1 MVDENRTLVSVDPAR
16 CRVWKGHSRID
27 SSVNE
32 ATCEDEIGSFLEH
45 GQLIPV
51 LGRRVHDDPQHD
63 IELICG
69 ARRLFVARFLG
80 RPLLVELRE
89 LSDKEA
95 AIALDTENHKR
106 KDLSPYERGMCYARW
121 LRAGHF
127 RSQEDIAQV
136 LKISPS
142 QVSRLLRLA
151 RLPSVIVGAFESGGD
166 ICERW
171 GLDIADAIQDPER
184 RKSIIQRAR
193 EIGAKPRPAA
203 GEIYRHL
210 LTPARRGRKRKAQA
224 LDKVI
229 RSDDGTLILRI
240 KQHRSLIAMT
250 LPIELATV
258 EVQERIQ
265 REVAGILDGRS
276 TREAGRSLS
285 SICRALGVIAP
296 SDTR

>member
-1 MVDENRTLVSVDPAR
+1 MLDENRTLVSVNPAR
-16 CRVWKGHSRID
+16 CRVWKGHSRVA
-27 SSVNE
+27 STVNE
-32 ATCEDEIGSFLEH
+32 ISCEDEIGSFLEH

-51 LGRRVHDDPQHD
+51 LGRRLHNDPEHD

-69 ARRLFVARFLG
+69 TRRLFVARFLQ
-80 RPLLVELRE
+80 RPLLVELRD
-89 LSDKEA
+89 LTDKEA

-127 RSQEDIAQV
+127 HSQDDIAKA
-136 LKISPS
+136 LNISPS
-142 QVSRLLRLA
+142 QVSRLLSLA

-193 EIGAKPRPAA
+193 EIGTRPRSTA
-203 GEIYRHL
+203 GEVFRHL
-210 LTPARRGRKRKAQA
+210 LTPTRRGRRRKSLAS
-224 LDKVI
+224 DRVI
-229 RSDDGTLILRI
+229 RSEDGIPILRI
-240 KQHRSLIAMT
+240 RQHRSLIAMT
-250 LPIELATV
+250 LPIALVTD

-265 REVAGILDGRS
+265 HEVASILDGRLP
-276 TREAGRSLS
+276 RE
-285 SICRALGVIAP
+285 
-296 SDTR
+296 SDEVAVENEY

>member
-1 MVDENRTLVSVDPAR
+1 MLDENRTLVSVNPLR
-16 CRVWKGHSRID
+16 CRVWKGHSRIE
-27 SSVNE
+27 SRVNE

-51 LGRRVHDDPQHD
+51 LGRRLQSDPEHD

-69 ARRLFVARFLG
+69 ARRLFVARFLQ
-80 RPLLVELRE
+80 RPLLVELRD

-95 AIALDTENHKR
+95 AIALDTENHQR

-127 RSQEDIAQV
+127 RSQDDIAKA
-136 LKISPS
+136 LKISSS
-142 QVSRLLRLA
+142 QVSRLLTLT

-193 EIGAKPRPAA
+193 QIGTRPRPAA

-210 LTPARRGRKRKAQA
+210 LTPERRGRKRKSQA
-224 LDKVI
+224 SDRVI
-229 RSDDGTLILRI
+229 RSEDGMPILRI
-240 KQHRSLIAMT
+240 RQHRSLIAMT
-250 LPIELATV
+250 LPIEIATD

-265 REVAGILDGRS
+265 HAVASILDGRAP
-276 TREAGRSLS
+276 RESGA
-285 SICRALGVIAP
+285 IVIEHEY
-296 SDTR
+296 